1 MGGERLAK
9 LLAYLAEDA
18 ATRGITTSSEAACEA
33 CVVLIRVSGAQLT
46 LMNGT
51 GRGESRY
58 STNEIGTQL
67 ENLRF
72 TLGEG
77 PCEDAV
83 RSGVPVL
90 VGQLDSWENDQR
102 WPLFTPAAI
111 ATGARAVFAFPL
123 RSGAIRVGALVL
135 HRTSPGPLSVEQVQD
150 AHVVA
155 DVIMSLLL
163 DELTMAHLDT
173 EVVPPDGKPLSR
185 AEVHQA
191 TGMLSVQMG
200 VSMDEALVR
209 LRAHAFA
216 HDQSD
221 VDVAS
226 DIVGRRLRLSPESRS
241 DPR

>member
-1 MGGERLAK
+1 MAKVLAH
-9 LLAYLAEDA
+9 LAGDA
-18 ATRGITTSSEAACEA
+18 AARGVTTSSEAACEA
-33 CVVLIRVSGAQLT
+33 CVPLVGVSGAQLT
-46 LMNGT
+46 LMNGM

-58 STNEIGTQL
+58 STDGIGSQL

-90 VGQLDSWENDQR
+90 VAELDSWASHQR
-102 WPLFTPAAI
+102 WPLFSPAA
-111 ATGARAVFAFPL
+111 AAAGAQALFAFPL
-123 RSGAIRVGALVL
+123 RSGAIRLGALVL
-135 HRTSPGPLSVEQVQD
+135 HRTSQGPLSADQVYD
-150 AHVVA
+150 ALVLA
-155 DVIMSLLL
+155 DITMSLLL
-163 DELTMAHLDT
+163 DELTRPHLGS
-173 EVVPPDGKPLSR
+173 ELPPVDGMPLSR

-216 HDQSD
+216 HDRS
-221 VDVAS
+221 VIEVS
-226 DIVGRRLRLSPESRS
+226 RDIVARRLRLSQEGWS

>member
-1 MGGERLAK
+1 MRGERLARV
-9 LLAYLAEDA
+9 LVHLADRA
-18 ATRGITTSSEAACEA
+18 AAQGVQVSSETACEA
-33 CVVLIRVSGAQLT
+33 CVHLTGVSGAQLT
-46 LMNGT
+46 LMNGS

-58 STNEIGTQL
+58 STNEIGRQL

-90 VGQLDSWENDQR
+90 VPDLNAWENHNR
-102 WPLFTPAAI
+102 WPLFVLAAG
-111 ATGARAVFAFPL
+111 ATGARAMFVFPL
-123 RSGAIRVGALVL
+123 RSGAIRMGALVL
-135 HRTSPGPLSVEQVQD
+135 HRTSPGPLAPERVSD
-150 AHVVA
+150 ARVLA
-155 DVIMSLLL
+155 DVAMTLVL
-163 DELTMAHLDT
+163 DELSSIHLDAGIP
-173 EVVPPDGKPLSR
+173 PPDGMPLSR

-216 HDQSD
+216 HDQPV
-221 VDVAS
+221 VDVAR
-226 DIVGRRLRLSPESRS
+226 DIVTRRLRLSPEGRPESR
-241 DPR
+241 